1 MCMLIKVHKA
11 PINNIRIKSALKD
24 HNTTVDECIIYSTE
38 MQSQQTQINH
48 KDKYIKT
55 KTINDLLRE
64 KYLFI
69 LQRA

>member
-38 MQSQQTQINH
+38 TAKPTNPNKPQRQIYQ
-48 KDKYIKT
+48 DKNNK
-55 KTINDLLRE
+55 
-64 KYLFI
+64 
-69 LQRA
+69 